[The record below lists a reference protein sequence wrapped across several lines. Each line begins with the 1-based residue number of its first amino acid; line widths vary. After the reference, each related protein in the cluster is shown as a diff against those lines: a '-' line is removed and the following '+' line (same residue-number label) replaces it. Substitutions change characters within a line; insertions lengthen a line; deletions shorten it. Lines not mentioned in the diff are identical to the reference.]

1 MYLVI
6 ALDSALQKVKHEDH
20 TNYMHPLRIC
30 LEHKVKEKVK
40 HEDHTNYMHPLRIWN
55 IRRRRKKGKTVEI
68 Y

>member
-40 HEDHTNYMHPLRIWN
+40 HEDHTNYMHPLRICLEH
-55 IRRRRKKGKTVEI
+55 KEKEKEGKDG
-68 Y
+68 